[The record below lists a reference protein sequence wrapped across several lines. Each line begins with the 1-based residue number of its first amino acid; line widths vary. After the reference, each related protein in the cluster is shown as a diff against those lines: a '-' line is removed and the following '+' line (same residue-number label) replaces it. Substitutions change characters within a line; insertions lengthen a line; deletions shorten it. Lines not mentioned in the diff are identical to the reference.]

1 MSKIETTI
9 TRTICVSKEN
19 GFYKCHLCDKRYK
32 LKENYNKHYVSC
44 KFFHSSCLQTH
55 DECEESSENLPTQ
68 KELYRF
74 IKEIALKC
82 QRLEDEVEH
91 LKQTMN
97 VRQKKNILDMLNS
110 DPMNANRVPF
120 EQWCSRFQVEPH
132 HLNAVFE
139 GDLMTGIK
147 EVMKPHLQR
156 TCISPHLSLQDLAHT
171 KVDCIPLKAFHTKN
185 ALYIYDT
192 DLQWKNA
199 PHNCFD
205 KLVYTLER
213 QFLQAF
219 LVWQRENQEK
229 ISLSEKLK
237 DDEIQ
242 YMMKICGYKSSGDK
256 IALLKKWVI
265 GVIAEA

>member
-1 MSKIETTI
+1 MSKIDTTVG
-9 TRTICVSKEN
+9 RTICVSKEN
-19 GFYKCHLCDKRYK
+19 GFYKCNLCGKGYR
-32 LKENYNKHYVSC
+32 LKDNYNKHYVSC

-55 DECEESSENLPTQ
+55 DECEESMENLPTQ

-82 QRLEDEVEH
+82 QHLEDEVAH
-91 LKQTMN
+91 LKQTLN
-97 VRQKKNILDMLNS
+97 VRQKNNILEMLNN
-110 DPMNANRVPF
+110 DQNNAIRVPF

-132 HLNAVFE
+132 HLNVVFE
-139 GDLMTGIK
+139 GDLMAGIK
-147 EVMKPHLQR
+147 EILKPHLKEP
-156 TCISPHLSLQDLAHT
+156 I
-171 KVDCIPLKAFHTKN
+171 IPLKAVHTKN

-199 PHNCFD
+199 SNNCFD
-205 KLVYTLER
+205 KVVYTLER

-242 YMMKICGYKSSGDK
+242 YMMKICGYKTSGDK
-256 IALLKKWVI
+256 IAILKKWVI
-265 GVIAEA
+265 GIISE